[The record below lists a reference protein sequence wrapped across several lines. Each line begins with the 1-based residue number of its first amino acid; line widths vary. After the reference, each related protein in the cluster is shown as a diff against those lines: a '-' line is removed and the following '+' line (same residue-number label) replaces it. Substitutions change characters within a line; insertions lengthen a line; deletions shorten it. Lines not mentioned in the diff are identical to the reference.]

1 MTITLTPELLRL
13 FEQILQED
21 RSEYEW
27 SLIESDDMFQSEN
40 YIGGFDATEMAFCF
54 SYFDSERSEH
64 WFQLELREVRAAVV
78 ANGLSIQARPRSG
91 NSL

>member
-1 MTITLTPELLRL
+1 MTITLTPELLTI

-40 YIGGFDATEMAFCF
+40 YSGGFDATEMAFCF
-54 SYFDSERSEH
+54 SYFDHNRSEY
-64 WFQLELREVRAAVV
+64 WFQLDLREVRAAVI